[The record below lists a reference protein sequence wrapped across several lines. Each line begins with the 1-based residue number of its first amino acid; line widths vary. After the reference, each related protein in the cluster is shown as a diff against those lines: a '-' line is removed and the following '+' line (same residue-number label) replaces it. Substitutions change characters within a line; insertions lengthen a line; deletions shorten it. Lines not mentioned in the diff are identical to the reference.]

1 MSKLKK
7 KKKLNQTIYKI
18 VRQLFQLGC
27 PYGKNAYSDNLKSNS
42 SHEKKKLRTCIGF
55 IKLN

>member
-1 MSKLKK
+1 MSKLK